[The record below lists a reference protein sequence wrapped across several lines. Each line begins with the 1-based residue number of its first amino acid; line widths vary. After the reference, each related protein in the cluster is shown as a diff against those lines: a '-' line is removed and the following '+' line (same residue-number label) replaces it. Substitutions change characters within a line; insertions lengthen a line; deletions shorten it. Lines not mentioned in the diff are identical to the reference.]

1 MPISWLFVLLIWA
14 YGVHPLQKFYR
25 EAMTHLSH
33 IIMNLLC
40 YLRHFQAKLLR
51 NLTKIVTRKQEQVKT
66 LGSRR
71 SLASGHGSRLRLAR
85 A

>member
-1 MPISWLFVLLIWA
+1 MPMSWLFVLLIWA
-14 YGVHPLQKFYR
+14 YGVHSLQKFYR

-33 IIMNLLC
+33 IIMNHLY

-51 NLTKIVTRKQEQVKT
+51 NLTEIVTRIQEQVKT

-71 SLASGHGSRLRLAR
+71 FLASGHGSRLRLAM

>member
-25 EAMTHLSH
+25 EATTHLSH
-33 IIMNLLC
+33 IIMNHLY
-40 YLRHFQAKLLR
+40 YLRHFQAKLFR
-51 NLTKIVTRKQEQVKT
+51 NLAKIVTRKQEQVKT

-71 SLASGHGSRLRLAR
+71 SFASGHGSRLRLAR